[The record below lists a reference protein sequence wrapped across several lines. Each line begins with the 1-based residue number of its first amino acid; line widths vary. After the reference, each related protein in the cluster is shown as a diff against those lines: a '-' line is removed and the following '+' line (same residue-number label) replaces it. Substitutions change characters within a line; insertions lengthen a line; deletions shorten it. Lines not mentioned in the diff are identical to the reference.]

1 MKSPGYLVHV
11 SIDINDLEFL
21 IEKRPLLAHYTSIS
35 VLEKIMK
42 TGEIWLSNPLF
53 MNDLEEVRFGLQQ
66 GARLFL
72 QSEAVTQ
79 VCGTTARYNRIKHAF
94 SHFYNQFDLEHAFDT
109 NVFCLSEHE
118 PTNTDGLLSMWRG
131 YGAGTI

>member
-1 MKSPGYLVHV
+1 MTDDEIAALFSTLAVD
-11 SIDINDLEFL
+11 IDDLEFL
-21 IEKRPLLAHYTSIS
+21 IEKRPLLAHYTSID

-72 QSEAVTQ
+72 QSDAVEQ
-79 VCGTTARYNRIKHAF
+79 ACGTTARYNRIK
-94 SHFYNQFDLEHAFDT
+94 LI
-109 NVFCLSEHE
+109 
-118 PTNTDGLLSMWRG
+118 PPK
-131 YGAGTI
+131 